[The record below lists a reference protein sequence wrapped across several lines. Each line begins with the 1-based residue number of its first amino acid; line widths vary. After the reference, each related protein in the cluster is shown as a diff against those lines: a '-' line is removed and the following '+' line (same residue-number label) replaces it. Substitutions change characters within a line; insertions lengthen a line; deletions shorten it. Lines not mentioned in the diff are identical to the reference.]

1 MDNFDC
7 FRSLQSVLFATL
19 NRITKMAISLCL
31 KLRHISLLIASTAI
45 RMPKRILRTQHE
57 RMTMAVDLFEN
68 NRSQLYSQP
77 VLECKE
83 YKLGHGLIFYWVFF
97 TVTIDFQITGLPTA
111 LKNTCQP
118 LAGCC
123 KLLHWYFSL
132 GYL

>member
-1 MDNFDC
+1 
-7 FRSLQSVLFATL
+7 
-19 NRITKMAISLCL
+19 MAVSLCL

-83 YKLGHGLIFYWVFF
+83 YKLGHGLIFYCFFF
-97 TVTIDFQITGLPTA
+97 TATIDFQITGLPTA